1 MNKKRYILL
10 LIIVSI
16 IASLIIEVD
25 LRGGNDATY
34 EILGGAIA
42 FIIAPYIITSLIK
55 YRFKFSMWN
64 WNFEDKSFLKTYIII
79 WCIWVLLNAAGSTN

>member
-16 IASLIIEVD
+16 ITSLIIEVE
-25 LRGGNDATY
+25 LRGNDAWY
-34 EILGGAIA
+34 EILGGAFA
-42 FIIAPYIITSLIK
+42 FIISPYIIASLIR
-55 YRFKFSMWN
+55 YRLKLSLWKFDLN
-64 WNFEDKSFLKTYIII
+64 DKSFLKTYIII